1 MNLPPGVP
9 PEALPILIDV
19 GYLEPDR
26 LAVGDLS
33 PRLTLAPLKS
43 GELIEIG
50 RPGSPRPMVLVF
62 GSYT

>member
-9 PEALPILIDV
+9 PEAAPILQEM

-26 LAVGDLS
+26 LKAGDPA
-33 PRLTLAPLKS
+33 PRLTLPALRGGAS
-43 GELIEIG
+43 VEIG
-50 RPGSPRPMVLVF
+50 AAGAPVPVVLIF